1 MIRTEQ
7 EKRDKKII
15 QAFYTPEKVRFI
27 ASIYGLYPQRIYQI
41 WMKAGLDPKKRFDK

>member
-15 QAFYTPEKVRFI
+15 QAYLAGGKIRYISAIF
-27 ASIYGLYPQRIYQI
+27 GLYPQRIYQI
-41 WMKAGLDPKKRFDK
+41 LEKYKIKVVKKLDK